1 MAAGRHDELTVKAPD
16 FSYLRPDSL
25 DGVFAALTQY
35 GDDACI
41 LAGGQTLM
49 ALQNMRLAAVDVLV
63 DINRV
68 PGLADIVEETDH
80 LVIGALVRYAALS
93 DAPLVRQYAPLLTD
107 AVPFIAHTAIRNR
120 GTIGGSLALGDPAAE
135 MPACML
141 ALGAELV
148 LSSAPGMRMVP
159 ALDFYLGLYETA
171 LRPSEVLT
179 AVRVPKRRLG
189 QFHDIDEI
197 VRRRGDFALAGL
209 VISGEADNGTV
220 GSVSLALFGVADRPI
235 LALDAMDLLTGQTLN
250 EDVIERTKQAVIE
263 VLEPPDDP
271 LTPPA
276 YRRHVCGVL
285 VQRLLTRVRERL
297 S

>member
-1 MAAGRHDELTVKAPD
+1 MAAGRRDELTVKAPD
-16 FSYLRPDSL
+16 FSYLRPNSL

-107 AVPFIAHTAIRNR
+107 AVPFIAHAAIRNR

-148 LSSAPGMRMVP
+148 LSSAAGMRMVP

-171 LRPSEVLT
+171 LQPSEVLT

-189 QFHDIDEI
+189 QFYDIDEI

-250 EDVIERTKQAVIE
+250 EDIIERTKQAVIA

-271 LTPPA
+271 ITPPA

>member
-16 FSYLRPDSL
+16 FSYLRPNSL

-93 DAPLVRQYAPLLTD
+93 DAPLVRQYAPLLSD

-148 LSSAPGMRMVP
+148 LSSAAGMRIVP

-250 EDVIERTKQAVIE
+250 EDIIERTKQAVIE

>member
-1 MAAGRHDELTVKAPD
+1 MAAGRRDELTVKAPD

-80 LVIGALVRYAALS
+80 LVIGALVRYAALA
-93 DAPLVRQYAPLLTD
+93 DAPLVRQHAPLLTD

-135 MPACML
+135 MPDIEVEHLETSTETSELGAKGAGEAGTTGTFGAILNALNDALTPFDVTLSETPATPSRML
-141 ALGAELV
+141 QALGKL
-148 LSSAPGMRMVP
+148 
-159 ALDFYLGLYETA
+159 
-171 LRPSEVLT
+171 
-179 AVRVPKRRLG
+179 
-189 QFHDIDEI
+189 
-197 VRRRGDFALAGL
+197 
-209 VISGEADNGTV
+209 
-220 GSVSLALFGVADRPI
+220 
-235 LALDAMDLLTGQTLN
+235 
-250 EDVIERTKQAVIE
+250 
-263 VLEPPDDP
+263 
-271 LTPPA
+271 
-276 YRRHVCGVL
+276 
-285 VQRLLTRVRERL
+285 
-297 S
+297 

>member
-16 FSYLRPDSL
+16 FSYLRPNSL

-93 DAPLVRQYAPLLTD
+93 DAPLVRQYAPLLSD

-120 GTIGGSLALGDPAAE
+120 GTIGGRLALGDPAAE

-148 LSSAPGMRMVP
+148 LSSAAGMRMVP

-220 GSVSLALFGVADRPI
+220 GAISLALFGVADRPI
-235 LALDAMDLLTGQTLN
+235 LALDAMDLLTGQALD
-250 EDVIERTKQAVIE
+250 EDIIERTKQAVIE

>member
-148 LSSAPGMRMVP
+148 LSSAAGMRMVP

-220 GSVSLALFGVADRPI
+220 VSVSLALFGVADRPI

-250 EDVIERTKQAVIE
+250 EDIIERTKQAVIE

>member
-93 DAPLVRQYAPLLTD
+93 DAPLVRQYAPLLSD

-148 LSSAPGMRMVP
+148 LSSAAGMRMVP

>member
-148 LSSAPGMRMVP
+148 LSSAAGMRMVP

-250 EDVIERTKQAVIE
+250 EDIIERTKQAVIE

>member
-16 FSYLRPDSL
+16 FSYLRPNSL
-25 DGVFAALTQY
+25 DGVFAALIQY

-49 ALQNMRLAAVDVLV
+49 ALQNMRLAAGDVLV

-68 PGLADIVEETDH
+68 PGLADIVEETDY

-148 LSSAPGMRMVP
+148 LSSAAGMRMVP

-220 GSVSLALFGVADRPI
+220 GSVSLGLFGVADRPI

>member
-1 MAAGRHDELTVKAPD
+1 MAAGRRDELTVKAPD
-16 FSYLRPDSL
+16 FSYLRPNSL

-80 LVIGALVRYAALS
+80 LVIGALVRYAALA
-93 DAPLVRQYAPLLTD
+93 DAPLVRQHAPLLTD

-148 LSSAPGMRMVP
+148 LSSAAGMRMVP

-250 EDVIERTKQAVIE
+250 EDIIERTKQAVIE